1 MNDRIRK
8 LFEGRYVRLE
18 PLNAIIHGDG
28 LYEAATDGD
37 ADERF
42 RWLSETTPKSRDEFQ
57 GWLEM
62 VEASEDPMY
71 FAVID
76 RQTGKVAGRQTMMR
90 MDPANGVAEIG
101 PYSLGPGHSENACN
115 NRGFLSICLAPV
127 SMSSVIA
134 VSNGKCNNRNEPSK
148 DAALRY
154 GMTAEGVHRQALV
167 IKDENRDTAWF
178 SLLDYEWD
186 KAGKAFEAWLD
197 PVNFDEDGKQKR
209 RLEEIRRVDCV
220 NPDRDYS
227 RMTAETIANADTSQW
242 IAVLPLGAHE
252 QHGPHLPFE
261 TDSIIA
267 SGIACRLAG
276 ALDAEMPVT
285 FLPAEPIG
293 YSIEH
298 MDYAGSKT
306 TRL

>member
-1 MNDRIRK
+1 MRDLTGWTGCERPHK
-8 LFEGRYVRLE
+8 KVFEGRYVRLE

-101 PYSLGPGHSENACN
+101 HIHWGPVIQKTPATTEAFYLFASHLFDELGYRRFEW
-115 NRGFLSICLAPV
+115 
-127 SMSSVIA
+127 
-134 VSNGKCNNRNEPSK
+134 KCNNRNEPSK

-209 RLEEIRRVDCV
+209 RLEEIRR
-220 NPDRDYS
+220 S
-227 RMTAETIANADTSQW
+227 IA
-242 IAVLPLGAHE
+242 
-252 QHGPHLPFE
+252 
-261 TDSIIA
+261 
-267 SGIACRLAG
+267 
-276 ALDAEMPVT
+276 
-285 FLPAEPIG
+285 
-293 YSIEH
+293 
-298 MDYAGSKT
+298 
-306 TRL
+306 